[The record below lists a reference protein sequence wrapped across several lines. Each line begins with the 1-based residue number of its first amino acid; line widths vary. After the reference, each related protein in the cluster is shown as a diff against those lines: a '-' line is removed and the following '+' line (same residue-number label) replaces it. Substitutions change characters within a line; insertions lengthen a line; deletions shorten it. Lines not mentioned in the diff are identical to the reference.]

1 MDQKVHQGGQLFG
14 RILSPQ
20 TLTRWKEHGESR
32 SELFANAAQVYN
44 SRVKDPVNPL
54 SVNKDCGL
62 LGIAPR
68 NFYIKNKVASCT
80 TTSTGR
86 ARFSMEALNSE
97 QVLRQYEGAEQDLP
111 SLWRR

>member
-44 SRVKDPVNPL
+44 SRVKDPVNPQRL
-54 SVNKDCGL
+54 HTDAESFIDT
-62 LGIAPR
+62 R
-68 NFYIKNKVASCT
+68 ASCNNT
-80 TTSTGR
+80 LLSQVKR
-86 ARFSMEALNSE
+86 AH
-97 QVLRQYEGAEQDLP
+97 
-111 SLWRR
+111 SLYNTANKWSAYNGIIVGYVHN